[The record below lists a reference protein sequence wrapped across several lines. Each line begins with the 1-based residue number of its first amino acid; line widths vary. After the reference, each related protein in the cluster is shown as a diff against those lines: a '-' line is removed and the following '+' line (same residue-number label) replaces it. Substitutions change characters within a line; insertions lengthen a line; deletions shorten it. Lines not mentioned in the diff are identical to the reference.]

1 MSENRGTIKIKPWVL
16 IESNKNGSAYPRF
29 YNEKQPCMDAYE
41 AQDEPFSEYPDQREL
56 IIDLATGRI
65 LNAEDSKK
73 D

>member
-16 IESNKNGSAYPRF
+16 IESGGDGSAYPRF
-29 YNEKQPCMDAYE
+29 YNDEKLCMEAWD
-41 AQDEPFSEYPDQREL
+41 AQDEPFGDPPCQREL